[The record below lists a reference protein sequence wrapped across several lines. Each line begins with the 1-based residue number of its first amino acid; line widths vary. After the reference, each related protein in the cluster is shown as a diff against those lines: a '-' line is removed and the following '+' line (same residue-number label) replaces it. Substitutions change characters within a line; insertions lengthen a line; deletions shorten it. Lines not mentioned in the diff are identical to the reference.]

1 MCEKKTTEDDE
12 EEEEE
17 EEEDEDTPDSF
28 QSASDQSMEELFAQ
42 IYPQLCGGLLSLLE
56 SSVKMGATPFRAS
69 FWSDKNSVLLSEVV
83 AGVCGTLCSLIDSP
97 SPCRCPLSVLSV
109 CAEQVGCILSIP
121 PVTRHV
127 SSITSVATAIVR
139 QCSDHS
145 EAPVESLSRLPFLC
159 LKRTHHILQCQ
170 STTSHSPNEENAM
183 YVMDDDDVCDFEAVL
198 ETFRLVRQCCLA
210 SPAVLAGTGRLNSDP
225 PSDGAGNLFFEC
237 FYLLLQNKKVPRNGA
252 MSRIMNT
259 VLHSFCDVT
268 NISLGMGR
276 TGRTMHQ
283 EQEHTILVRTNY
295 HCSFLRYLGPMIATL
310 FFSGLFGEE
319 RVLRPYAG
327 YLESFLIL
335 YRGNCGF
342 TECDGNLT
350 VLLQQVCGQV
360 VSQITAAAGAATRGE
375 GAVCGGDSGSG
386 SGSGSEECIVLHLP
400 CVSQQVIL
408 MSASQYMCVVFETL
422 LSCILHGNRSADA
435 ERGSDRGRGKAVC
448 TARLGYLEVCSLY
461 RTGRN
466 TAQQLDRCTGPKED
480 MLRKVQVSTR
490 KLVRWPSNV
499 TH

>member
-1 MCEKKTTEDDE
+1 MCEKRSTEDE

-17 EEEDEDTPDSF
+17 EEEEENASDTS
-28 QSASDQSMEELFAQ
+28 QSASDQSMEVLFAQ

-56 SSVKMGATPFRAS
+56 SSVAMGATPFGES

-109 CAEQVGCILSIP
+109 CAEQVGCILSVP
-121 PVTRHV
+121 PVTPHV

-145 EAPVESLSRLPFLC
+145 EAPIELLSRLPFLC

-170 STTSHSPNEENAM
+170 SASLHCQNEENSTC
-183 YVMDDDDVCDFEAVL
+183 VIDDDDVCDFEAVL

-210 SPAVLAGTGRLNSDP
+210 FPAVLAGTGYLNSDP

-252 MSRIMNT
+252 VSRIMNT

-268 NISLGMGR
+268 KMSVGIGIGR
-276 TGRTMHQ
+276 TERTIQ
-283 EQEHTILVRTNY
+283 QEHERTILVRTNY
-295 HCSFLRYLGPMIATL
+295 HCSFLKYLRPMIATL
-310 FFSGLFGEE
+310 FFSGLFGDE
-319 RVLRPYAG
+319 RVLRPFAG
-327 YLESFLIL
+327 YLETFLIL

-350 VLLQQVCGQV
+350 ALLQQVCSKV
-360 VSQITAAAGAATRGE
+360 VTQITAAA
-375 GAVCGGDSGSG
+375 AVVQDVVCVEDRLGL
-386 SGSGSEECIVLHLP
+386 GSEERIVLHVP
-400 CVSQQVIL
+400 CVSPQVIV
-408 MSASQYMCVVFETL
+408 MSATQYMCVVFETL
-422 LSCILHGNRSADA
+422 LSCFLHGNAIADA
-435 ERGSDRGRGKAVC
+435 ERGGERGRGRAVC

-461 RTGRN
+461 RTGRH
-466 TAQQLDRCTGPKED
+466 TAQQLDCCVGLQED
-480 MLRKVQVSTR
+480 MLRKVQVSTC
-490 KLVRWPSNV
+490 KLVRWPSEAI
-499 TH
+499 H